1 MSTCAAMAASLPS
14 PALSL
19 RRSTIFDSPRLR
31 RLSTSA
37 GCASPL
43 RSSKQPTSFVLGGA
57 GAEAGAETEAE
68 TEAEAEAA
76 RLPPSAA
83 PAPTTP
89 HESPSSSPGRR
100 SLASATGRNSASSTR
115 LHARLQEQHA
125 LLLHAQEQARE
136 AYAAGELAHAE
147 RTRSQLWRAV
157 QLAAPVL
164 CALFAGFA
172 LGETIGRPTTARG
185 R

>member
-68 TEAEAEAA
+68 AEVEAA

-83 PAPTTP
+83 PAPTAP
-89 HESPSSSPGRR
+89 HESPSSSPGPR
-100 SLASATGRNSASSTR
+100 SSASASGRGSVSSS
-115 LHARLQEQHA
+115 RLQ
-125 LLLHAQEQARE
+125 
-136 AYAAGELAHAE
+136 
-147 RTRSQLWRAV
+147 
-157 QLAAPVL
+157 P
-164 CALFAGFA
+164 
-172 LGETIGRPTTARG
+172 
-185 R
+185 

>member
-1 MSTCAAMAASLPS
+1 MGTCAAMAASLPS

-19 RRSTIFDSPRLR
+19 RSSTIFDSPRLR
-31 RLSTSA
+31 RLTSA

-43 RSSKQPTSFVLGGA
+43 RKPTPFVLGGA
-57 GAEAGAETEAE
+57 GAEAEVEAQ
-68 TEAEAEAA
+68 AA

-83 PAPTTP
+83 P
-89 HESPSSSPGRR
+89 HESPSSSPGPR
-100 SLASATGRNSASSTR
+100 SSASATGRNSASSTR

-136 AYAAGELAHAE
+136 AYAAGELAHAK
-147 RTRSQLWRAV
+147 RTQSQLWLAV

-164 CALFAGFA
+164 CALLAGFA
-172 LGETIGRPTTARG
+172 LGEAIGRPTARG

>member
-57 GAEAGAETEAE
+57 GAEAGAETEAD
-68 TEAEAEAA
+68 AEADAEVEVEAA

-89 HESPSSSPGRR
+89 HESPSSSPGPR
-100 SLASATGRNSASSTR
+100 SSASASGRGSVSSS
-115 LHARLQEQHA
+115 RLQ
-125 LLLHAQEQARE
+125 
-136 AYAAGELAHAE
+136 
-147 RTRSQLWRAV
+147 
-157 QLAAPVL
+157 P
-164 CALFAGFA
+164 
-172 LGETIGRPTTARG
+172 
-185 R
+185 

>member
-68 TEAEAEAA
+68 VEVEVEVEAT

-89 HESPSSSPGRR
+89 HESPSSSPGPR
-100 SLASATGRNSASSTR
+100 SSASASGRGSVSSS
-115 LHARLQEQHA
+115 RLQ
-125 LLLHAQEQARE
+125 
-136 AYAAGELAHAE
+136 
-147 RTRSQLWRAV
+147 
-157 QLAAPVL
+157 P
-164 CALFAGFA
+164 
-172 LGETIGRPTTARG
+172 
-185 R
+185 